1 MRQEPMPLDFHAN
14 MPNFKHIYSLL
25 QNKILLSIVKF
36 LFHDNYTGLRFIE
49 ETIHLHLQSYLYIF

>member
-1 MRQEPMPLDFHAN
+1 

-36 LFHDNYTGLRFIE
+36 LFHDIYTGAGLRFME
-49 ETIHLHLQSYLYIF
+49 ETIHFHLQSYL